1 MCPRLLQISLS
12 IGLHATISKINK
24 KRGLHAKSN
33 HKLINGYDPR
43 ILILT
48 KHIRE
53 KRNSKGFFCAT
64 CNLLF
69 PRFKIVGGV

>member
-33 HKLINGYDPR
+33 HKLINGYDPEY
-43 ILILT
+43 L
-48 KHIRE
+48 
-53 KRNSKGFFCAT
+53 S
-64 CNLLF
+64 
-69 PRFKIVGGV
+69 

>member
-33 HKLINGYDPR
+33 HKLINGYDPG

-53 KRNSKGFFCAT
+53 KRNSKRFFLCH
-64 CNLLF
+64 
-69 PRFKIVGGV
+69 I